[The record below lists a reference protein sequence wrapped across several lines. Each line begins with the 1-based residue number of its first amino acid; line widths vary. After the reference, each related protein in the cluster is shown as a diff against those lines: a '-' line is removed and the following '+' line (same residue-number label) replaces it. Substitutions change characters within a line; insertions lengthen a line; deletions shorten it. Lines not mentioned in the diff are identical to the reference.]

1 MPIEVSPSKTTA
13 PISAQPSR
21 SVPINHDENE
31 DLAWE
36 CFQKVVTDEDVVACY
51 DMSLKEFEHFVVH
64 DLFKVCNFA
73 FASPCCFTLF
83 SFNKFFIFFYFR
95 QCQSSLQRLSRSQ
108 KWTRQGFSLRL
119 GSRGWAKVAAKVAD
133 EAK

>member
-51 DMSLKEFEHFVVH
+51 DMSLKEFEHSVVH

-83 SFNKFFIFFYFR
+83 SFNKFFIFFI
-95 QCQSSLQRLSRSQ
+95 
-108 KWTRQGFSLRL
+108 L
-119 GSRGWAKVAAKVAD
+119 GNVKVHCNVSAGHKNGQDKDSA
-133 EAK
+133 